1 MSPPACPPPG
11 SHDAAASR
19 HAGRED
25 PPSHLGES
33 SMSASSV
40 ADEPPSAGTAD
51 APRESALTRAV
62 HAGGLRKAVVPALLL
77 AAWLV
82 LSLNRWVDPLY
93 LPSPADLWEAIKAVW
108 PRLPSAF
115 VSSVFVT
122 LAGLVAGSV
131 TGILIGLA
139 MASSKTVRDLF
150 GGLLEAI
157 RPVPT
162 FALIPLFVLW
172 FGLGKAPQIVLVM
185 FGSAILLSLATIE
198 AVRNVPPIYVRA
210 SLLLGASRLTVYRT
224 VILPAIVP
232 HIFGALRAAA
242 VAAWGRDVA
251 AEYVG
256 AQDGLGYLMIVQS
269 QYFDTAGMWVII
281 FIYSLLAL
289 ALDAVLRAAQRP
301 LTRWTDRNVDSGVVA
316 NVLGQS
322 KS

>member
-1 MSPPACPPPG
+1 MTPSIVSDGAT
-11 SHDAAASR
+11 STSAITMQRDAAVIHATLAS
-19 HAGRED
+19 
-25 PPSHLGES
+25 
-33 SMSASSV
+33 
-40 ADEPPSAGTAD
+40 
-51 APRESALTRAV
+51 
-62 HAGGLRKAVVPALLL
+62 GLRKAIVPALLL

-82 LSLNRWVDPLY
+82 LSLNHSVDPLY
-93 LPSPADLWEAIKAVW
+93 LPSPGDLWDALKAVW

-122 LAGLVAGSV
+122 LAGLVAGSSI
-131 TGILIGLA
+131 GILIGLA

-150 GGLLEAI
+150 GGLQEAI

-172 FGLGKAPQIVLVM
+172 FGLGKAPQIVLVG

-210 SLLLGASRLTVYRT
+210 SLLFGADRLTVYRT

-281 FIYSLLAL
+281 FIYSLLAF
-289 ALDAVLRAAQRP
+289 ALDAILRAAQRP

-316 NVLGQS
+316 SVLGQT

>member
-1 MSPPACPPPG
+1 MPGLPAALP
-11 SHDAAASR
+11 ASVLMTLT
-19 HAGRED
+19 G
-25 PPSHLGES
+25 LLI
-33 SMSASSV
+33 
-40 ADEPPSAGTAD
+40 GTA
-51 APRESALTRAV
+51 
-62 HAGGLRKAVVPALLL
+62 AGV
-77 AAWLV
+77 
-82 LSLNRWVDPLY
+82 
-93 LPSPADLWEAIKAVW
+93 I
-108 PRLPSAF
+108 
-115 VSSVFVT
+115 T
-122 LAGLVAGSV
+122 GLV
-131 TGILIGLA
+131 
-139 MASSKTVRDLF
+139 MAYSRVARDLF
-150 GGLLEAI
+150 GGLVAFVAPI
-157 RPVPT
+157 PI

-198 AVRNVPPIYVRA
+198 AVRNVPPIFVRA
-210 SLLLGASRLTVYRT
+210 SLLLGAGRQTVYRT

-301 LTRWTDRNVDSGVVA
+301 LTRWTDRNVESGVVA

-322 KS
+322 RS

>member
-1 MSPPACPPPG
+1 MPVSTVDHEPASAG
-11 SHDAAASR
+11 KADAARASVVTR
-19 HAGRED
+19 TVSMGR
-25 PPSHLGES
+25 
-33 SMSASSV
+33 
-40 ADEPPSAGTAD
+40 
-51 APRESALTRAV
+51 
-62 HAGGLRKAVVPALLL
+62 LRKVVVPVLLL
-77 AAWLV
+77 STWLA
-82 LSLNRWVDPLY
+82 LSLSGSVDPLY
-93 LPSPADLWEAIKAVW
+93 LPPPSALWEAIKTIW

-115 VSSVFVT
+115 VSSVSVT
-122 LAGLVAGSV
+122 LVGLVAGSV
-131 TGILIGLA
+131 TGILIGLG
-139 MASSKTVRDLF
+139 MAASKTVRDLF
-150 GGLLEAI
+150 GGLQDAI

-172 FGLGKAPQIVLVM
+172 FGLGKAPQIALVM

-210 SLLLGASRLTVYRT
+210 SLLFGAGRLTVYRT

-281 FIYSLLAL
+281 FIYSVLAVS
-289 ALDAVLRAAQRP
+289 LDALLRAAQQP

-322 KS
+322 RS